1 MDEASFEN
9 NLANYKESLENKLEA
24 VVKIPKGYKAR
35 EKRAIELNRI
45 KNKWIYEPIYARLT
59 VNKDFKASDAFKKE
73 IVELDYNNEE
83 DFMCSSD
90 YRGMLRNHMYEKA
103 MEYYKKDSL
112 PYPEARKKVIS
123 EISVRKILANRVLIL
138 RISNIISYPNKNK
151 RKLHKTFSD
160 IFFEMAKKGF
170 IYKNN
175 KAYKD
180 FISIKKFNQI
190 VLELIKKNSFGLFN
204 VSLGKKIYLNQLI
217 TWLNF
222 YNSMKIKIINPQT
235 IWLKSPV
242 IRELLTV
249 SLGIK
254 LYDLANCFEKKTEMK
269 RAKKV
274 DTRLI
279 VVVIKPTLAPFTINN
294 K

>member
-1 MDEASFEN
+1 MNKKILIIGLKGLIGSNLFDYFKIKKLNVYQLSFE
-9 NLANYKESLENKLEA
+9 SF
-24 VVKIPKGYKAR
+24 
-35 EKRAIELNRI
+35 I
-45 KNKWIYEPIYARLT
+45 KNKNRHVDKFDVIINCTSNQKFIKNLYQDRNDNDLIIAKKILHSKTKLVMLSTRKVY
-59 VNKDFKASDAFKKE
+59 KAKFN
-73 IVELDYNNEE
+73 INELD
-83 DFMCSSD
+83 
-90 YRGMLRNHMYEKA
+90 
-103 MEYYKKDSL
+103 KKKPNCNYS
-112 PYPEARKKVIS
+112 KNKIIS

-138 RISNIISYPNKNK
+138 IISNIISYPNINK

-222 YNSMKIKIINPQT
+222 YNSMKIKIINP
-235 IWLKSPV
+235 KNSFNND
-242 IRELLTV
+242 
-249 SLGIK
+249 S
-254 LYDLANCFEKKTEMK
+254 F
-269 RAKKV
+269 
-274 DTRLI
+274 
-279 VVVIKPTLAPFTINN
+279 TLNN
-294 K
+294 KKLMQEIKIKNNTLELKNECLRISKNFFTKK